1 MIQLT
6 DEQLEKARQLIM
18 NPPPNSKIAAAKE
31 FGIDLTLLLRK
42 LRLTPEQRL
51 DELQQ
56 TMESFEEFRC
66 EAAKALKIKRD

>member
-6 DEQLEKARQLIM
+6 DIQVEKARQLVL

-42 LRLTPEQRL
+42 LTLTPEQRL

-56 TMESFEEFRC
+56 TMESFEEFRR
-66 EAAKALKIKRD
+66 EAAKGLKTKRD